1 MIKYFI
7 QELNIQVIQ
16 LTIMLSTGFKNMCYG
31 MDYGREI
38 INLTFLENKNFVFH
52 LHIAQN

>member
-16 LTIMLSTGFKNMCYG
+16 LAIMLSTGFKNMCYG